1 MKLAPNTTSGN
12 LKYNDAIINEALKW
26 KKEWFAWRRLM
37 SSYSETRRQ
46 AYFKKIMTKCR
57 IITDIMRAQVL
68 VGKKSR

>member
-1 MKLAPNTTSGN
+1 
-12 LKYNDAIINEALKW
+12 
-26 KKEWFAWRRLM
+26 M
-37 SSYSETRRQ
+37 SSYSETSRQ